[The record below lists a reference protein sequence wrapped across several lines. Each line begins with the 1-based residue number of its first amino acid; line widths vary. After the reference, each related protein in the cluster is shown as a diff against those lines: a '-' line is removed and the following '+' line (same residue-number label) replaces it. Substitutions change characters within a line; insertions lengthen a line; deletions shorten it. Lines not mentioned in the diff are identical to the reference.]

1 MENEIMKAAEVLG
14 LSMEETRE
22 KLLDIAKQ
30 NQLNPDLDTDKP
42 LLRGLFRQWFGQA
55 KRQQST
61 PTTTTNS
68 LVNTGF
74 GIIVG
79 IEDCRDMMEYQRKQ
93 VQGEYQRNKDETYR
107 QGKIAKITS
116 VMAGYQ
122 ISQWLNNEEITR
134 EKDNNW
140 AIPDAAIEVEDEWI
154 IPVDNRPSFGS
165 GDKNKNY
172 GKPLPLEQWTRR
184 IHFVGEVE
192 GANTQYWTLS
202 LKNEMAQNFSAD
214 CYRFC
219 HVTGIWNHERNAMYG
234 VWNQPVLQYNDELDP
249 NDDNFRDVSNV
260 DVQDIFGSAMSEYV
274 TPLVELETY
283 HQNTATLPLSQRM
296 VLTDG
301 IVTNMILK
309 PNSTGNRTIFISDLN
324 AEFDYESD
332 GNSSIACWVPP
343 HIDLSFGIGSNVIVC
358 GRTSQ
363 GTDKETGELRNVTIN
378 VLGLYVIDR
387 HGSAEVVE
395 APVEDNFDWF

>member
-343 HIDLSFGIGSNVIVC
+343 HIDLSFGIGSNVVIM
-358 GRTSQ
+358 GRSNQREVDGVLTNVSLNTF
-363 GTDKETGELRNVTIN
+363 GILVTDQRG
-378 VLGLYVIDR
+378 
-387 HGSAEVVE
+387 E
-395 APVEDNFDWF
+395 APSFDEETLDDSDWF

>member
-14 LSMEETRE
+14 LAMEETRE

-192 GANTQYWTLS
+192 A
-202 LKNEMAQNFSAD
+202 
-214 CYRFC
+214 
-219 HVTGIWNHERNAMYG
+219 
-234 VWNQPVLQYNDELDP
+234 
-249 NDDNFRDVSNV
+249 
-260 DVQDIFGSAMSEYV
+260 
-274 TPLVELETY
+274 
-283 HQNTATLPLSQRM
+283 
-296 VLTDG
+296 
-301 IVTNMILK
+301 
-309 PNSTGNRTIFISDLN
+309 
-324 AEFDYESD
+324 
-332 GNSSIACWVPP
+332 
-343 HIDLSFGIGSNVIVC
+343 
-358 GRTSQ
+358 
-363 GTDKETGELRNVTIN
+363 
-378 VLGLYVIDR
+378 
-387 HGSAEVVE
+387 
-395 APVEDNFDWF
+395 

>member
-122 ISQWLNNEEITR
+122 ISQWLNNEETTR

-140 AIPDAAIEVEDEWI
+140 AIPDAAIEVEDGLFLLI
-154 IPVDNRPSFGS
+154 
-165 GDKNKNY
+165 
-172 GKPLPLEQWTRR
+172 
-184 IHFVGEVE
+184 
-192 GANTQYWTLS
+192 
-202 LKNEMAQNFSAD
+202 
-214 CYRFC
+214 
-219 HVTGIWNHERNAMYG
+219 
-234 VWNQPVLQYNDELDP
+234 
-249 NDDNFRDVSNV
+249 
-260 DVQDIFGSAMSEYV
+260 
-274 TPLVELETY
+274 
-283 HQNTATLPLSQRM
+283 
-296 VLTDG
+296 
-301 IVTNMILK
+301 
-309 PNSTGNRTIFISDLN
+309 
-324 AEFDYESD
+324 
-332 GNSSIACWVPP
+332 
-343 HIDLSFGIGSNVIVC
+343 IDLHLVVVIKI
-358 GRTSQ
+358 RIM
-363 GTDKETGELRNVTIN
+363 ENHFLLNN
-378 VLGLYVIDR
+378 GLEEYILLVK
-387 HGSAEVVE
+387 
-395 APVEDNFDWF
+395 

>member
-1 MENEIMKAAEVLG
+1 MKNMENEIKKAAEVLG

-30 NQLNPDLDTDKP
+30 NQLNPDLETDKP

-55 KRQQST
+55 KRTTAS
-61 PTTTTNS
+61 PTSNS

-74 GIIVG
+74 GIIIG

-93 VQGEYQRNKDETYR
+93 IQGEYQRNKDETYR
-107 QGKIAKITS
+107 QGKIALIT
-116 VMAGYQ
+116 ATTTGYQ
-122 ISQWLNNEEITR
+122 ITQWLNDEEVARQKVNDWT
-134 EKDNNW
+134 
-140 AIPDAAIEVEDEWI
+140 IPEAAIEVEDGWI
-154 IPVDNRPSFGS
+154 IPTDNRPSFGS

-184 IHFVGEVE
+184 IHFIGEVE
-192 GANTQYWTLS
+192 GMNTQYWTLS
-202 LKNEMAQNFSAD
+202 LKNEMAQDFNAD

-249 NDDNFRDVSNV
+249 NADDFRDVSSVN
-260 DVQDIFGSAMSEYV
+260 VQDLLGDAMKDYI
-274 TPLVELETY
+274 TPLVELESY
-283 HQNTATLPLSQRM
+283 HQNNASLPLAQRM

-301 IVTNMILK
+301 TITNMILK
-309 PNSTGNRTIFISDLN
+309 PNSTGNRTIFISDLS
-324 AEFDYESD
+324 AEFDYDSD

-343 HIDLSFGIGSNVIVC
+343 HIDLNFGIGSNVIIM
-358 GRTSQ
+358 GRSNQ
-363 GTDKETGELRNVTIN
+363 REVDGELTNISLNTFGILVTDQR
-378 VLGLYVIDR
+378 G
-387 HGSAEVVE
+387 E
-395 APVEDNFDWF
+395 APVFDDANLDDSDWF